1 MIMASKPA
9 KSSCRKTASSSSPKD
24 PDDIPIDTAMVL
36 AAGFGYR
43 MRPITNRIPKA
54 LVQVC
59 GRALID
65 YALDRLQNAEIKKTV
80 VNVHYLGEQVER
92 HLRRRQ
98 RPRIVFSREESL
110 LETGGGITKALPL
123 LGERPFFA
131 VNADTLWLN
140 SNECALARLKE
151 AWNDAKMDALL
162 LLHHTVDAYGY
173 DGMGDFLVDAVGRVE
188 RRPPVEVS
196 PYVFT
201 GVQILHPRLFE
212 GARVE
217 PFSLNVLYDKAIENG
232 RLYAIVHDGEWLHV
246 GSPEGLATAERYMHE
261 RYPGV
266 KRR

>member
-1 MIMASKPA
+1 
-9 KSSCRKTASSSSPKD
+9 
-24 PDDIPIDTAMVL
+24 MVL

-54 LVQVC
+54 LVQVR

-65 YALDRLQNAEIKKTV
+65 YALDRLQNAEVKTAV
-80 VNVHYLGEQVER
+80 VNVHYLGEQIER

-98 RPRIVFSREESL
+98 RPKIVISREDSL
-110 LETGGGITKALPL
+110 LDTGGGIVNARSF
-123 LGERPFFA
+123 LGDGPFFS

-151 AWNDAKMDALL
+151 AWDGEKMDALL

-173 DGMGDFLVDAVGRVE
+173 DGMGDFFVDEVGRVT

-201 GVQILHPRLFE
+201 GVQILHPRVFD
-212 GARVE
+212 GA
-217 PFSLNVLYDKAIENG
+217 PQGAFSLNMLYDKAIEAG
-232 RLYAIVHDGEWLHV
+232 RLYGIVHDGEWLHV
-246 GSPEGLATAERYMHE
+246 GTPEGLATAERYMQE